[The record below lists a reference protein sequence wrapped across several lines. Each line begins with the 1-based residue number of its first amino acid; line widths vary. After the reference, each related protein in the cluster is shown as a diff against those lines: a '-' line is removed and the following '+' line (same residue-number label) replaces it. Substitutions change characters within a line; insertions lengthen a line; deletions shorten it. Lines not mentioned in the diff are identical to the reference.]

1 MLTHSHTNIHTH
13 TSTVREREIAIIFMP
28 LFVFSLFRRCTRQ
41 FYYLKRVSDIVVIV
55 VVVVADVAGV
65 HGVAAPAIVVARF
78 AVTVA
83 IVTAAIIIF
92 VLKFFMRLTFYKAT
106 RGEQSNR
113 ATVMY

>member
-13 TSTVREREIAIIFMP
+13 TSTVREREIAIIFIP
-28 LFVFSLFRRCTRQ
+28 LFVFSLFRCCTRQ

-55 VVVVADVAGV
+55 VVVAGVAGI

>member
-1 MLTHSHTNIHTH
+1 
-13 TSTVREREIAIIFMP
+13 MP

-55 VVVVADVAGV
+55 VVVAGVAGV

-106 RGEQSNR
+106 MGEQSNR